1 MLSFLTAAKFYKME
15 NKKYNVDT
23 DFEFRNV
30 LPDEALQTSE
40 IEYICFTPNEA
51 CSEKMMVERVN
62 SVPELFLVA
71 VDKATGKIAG
81 FLNGLATDELL
92 FRDEFFSDASLH
104 DPNGQN
110 VLLLG
115 LDVLPEYR
123 GNGLARKI
131 VSLYAEREKAKGRKF
146 LTLTCVEGKI
156 KMYEKMGFVLRGRSA
171 SVWGGTEWYE
181 MVMTL

>member
-1 MLSFLTAAKFYKME
+1 MVTGTM
-15 NKKYNVDT
+15 NKNYDINN

-30 LPDEALQTSE
+30 HSDEALQTSA
-40 IEYICFTPNEA
+40 IENICFTPNEA
-51 CSEKMMVERVN
+51 CTEKMMVERVN
-62 SVPELFLVA
+62 CVPELFLVA
-71 VDKATGKIAG
+71 VDKSNGKIAG

-92 FRDEFFSDASLH
+92 FRDEFFSDVTLNN
-104 DPNGQN
+104 PNGQN

-123 GNGLARKI
+123 GFGLARKL
-131 VSLYAEREKAKGRKF
+131 VSLYSQREKSAGRKY

-156 KMYEKMGFVLRGRSA
+156 KMYEKMGFSLRGISA
-171 SVWGGTEWYE
+171 SVWGGTKWYE